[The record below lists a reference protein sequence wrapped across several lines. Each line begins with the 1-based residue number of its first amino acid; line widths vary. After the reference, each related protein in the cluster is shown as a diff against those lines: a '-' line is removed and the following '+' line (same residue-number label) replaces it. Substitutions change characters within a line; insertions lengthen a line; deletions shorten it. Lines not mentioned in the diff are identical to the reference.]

1 VSVRTPILTFRAIGV
16 LRGIPGPGVPA
27 TAPRKNGELW
37 LVADD
42 DVAHRHSLDAVLRC
56 GLRRVRLDEPF
67 LFVRTNRNDDFVRR
81 KRRKSVAN
89 GETDIRL
96 TSRSIDGLARQLLGR
111 AFGDPLRMTER
122 FLVVGEPVE
131 RALPYNRHHD
141 LDGFGV
147 PNMPAQNVVGMF
159 DGADDED
166 VPAHAW
172 KRTAEDS
179 PPHRAA
185 QKTAPAELSAID
197 DETTVYC
204 PECAKRCGF
213 ARLRPLSAIASFQSS
228 SAPARDSFI
237 RTRFHDR

>member
-27 TAPRKNGELW
+27 TALRKNGEGRLW
-37 LVADD
+37 LAADD

-179 PPHRAA
+179 PP
-185 QKTAPAELSAID
+185 TARRKNGVLSR
-197 DETTVYC
+197 V
-204 PECAKRCGF
+204 PVRRRG
-213 ARLRPLSAIASFQSS
+213 RGSS
-228 SAPARDSFI
+228 S
-237 RTRFHDR
+237 DRR

>member
-1 VSVRTPILTFRAIGV
+1 
-16 LRGIPGPGVPA
+16 
-27 TAPRKNGELW
+27 
-37 LVADD
+37 
-42 DVAHRHSLDAVLRC
+42 
-56 GLRRVRLDEPF
+56 

-179 PPHRAA
+179 PPTARRNARCPIRAQTA
-185 QKTAPAELSAID
+185 WPPVSRDVISIKTASVHVFHILRKLDVPNRREAAAI
-197 DETTVYC
+197 VH
-204 PECAKRCGF
+204 
-213 ARLRPLSAIASFQSS
+213 RL
-228 SAPARDSFI
+228 APPQA
-237 RTRFHDR
+237 T

>member
-1 VSVRTPILTFRAIGV
+1 VLVRTPILTFRAIGV

-27 TAPRKNGELW
+27 TALRKNGEGRLW
-37 LVADD
+37 LAADD

-166 VPAHAW
+166 VPAHDGNV
-172 KRTAEDS
+172 TAC
-179 PPHRAA
+179 RAEGPGSDDA
-185 QKTAPAELSAID
+185 SASSLSM
-197 DETTVYC
+197 
-204 PECAKRCGF
+204 
-213 ARLRPLSAIASFQSS
+213 RP
-228 SAPARDSFI
+228 
-237 RTRFHDR
+237 

>member
-1 VSVRTPILTFRAIGV
+1 MARGV
-16 LRGIPGPGVPA
+16 C
-27 TAPRKNGELW
+27 GEGRLW

-111 AFGDPLRMTER
+111 AFGDPLRTTER

-147 PNMPAQNVVGMF
+147 PNLPAQNVVGMF

-179 PPHRAA
+179 PP
-185 QKTAPAELSAID
+185 TARRKNGVLSRIP
-197 DETTVYC
+197 V
-204 PECAKRCGF
+204 RRRG
-213 ARLRPLSAIASFQSS
+213 RGSS
-228 SAPARDSFI
+228 STVVEVDPGAAALGAGPLLASC
-237 RTRFHDR
+237 

>member
-1 VSVRTPILTFRAIGV
+1 MVHPSSVSGTGRTPRTPRHRAAQKW
-16 LRGIPGPGVPA
+16 RG
-27 TAPRKNGELW
+27 RLW

-56 GLRRVRLDEPF
+56 GLRRVRLDAPF

-96 TSRSIDGLARQLLGR
+96 TSRSIDSLARQLLGR

-172 KRTAEDS
+172 KRIAEDS
-179 PPHRAA
+179 RQPRGATLSVAFLYDAEDAA
-185 QKTAPAELSAID
+185 AVGQ
-197 DETTVYC
+197 
-204 PECAKRCGF
+204 
-213 ARLRPLSAIASFQSS
+213 
-228 SAPARDSFI
+228 
-237 RTRFHDR
+237 

>member
-1 VSVRTPILTFRAIGV
+1 VESAESTICARSCSVV
-16 LRGIPGPGVPA
+16 LGRRRSLDARERVVASRNEGWRP
-27 TAPRKNGELW
+27 LW
-37 LVADD
+37 LVADY
-42 DVAHRHSLDAVLRC
+42 DVAHRHSLNAVLRC

-96 TSRSIDGLARQLLGR
+96 PGHRIDRLARQLLGR
-111 AFGDPLRMTER
+111 AFGDPPRMSER

-147 PNMPAQNVVGMF
+147 PNTPAQNVVGMF

-166 VPAHAW
+166 VPAHDGNVPQ
-172 KRTAEDS
+172 RTS
-179 PPHRAA
+179 
-185 QKTAPAELSAID
+185 QD
-197 DETTVYC
+197 D
-204 PECAKRCGF
+204 AN
-213 ARLRPLSAIASFQSS
+213 RLATYPVVGG
-228 SAPARDSFI
+228 P
-237 RTRFHDR
+237 

>member
-1 VSVRTPILTFRAIGV
+1 M
-16 LRGIPGPGVPA
+16 
-27 TAPRKNGELW
+27 W
-37 LVADD
+37 LGADD

-111 AFGDPLRMTER
+111 AFGDPRRMTER

-159 DGADDED
+159 DGADDEY

-179 PPHRAA
+179 PPHRGR
-185 QKTAPAELSAID
+185 KTAGDSGKRRWLRHRSRPSSRRWLRLSSVSGLASSSTTGSARSKGEGTEGVPGLSPAGQPRSLLEPS
-197 DETTVYC
+197 
-204 PECAKRCGF
+204 
-213 ARLRPLSAIASFQSS
+213 RPLNFQRKRWVGH
-228 SAPARDSFI
+228 PGVDSRGLFGL
-237 RTRFHDR
+237 HS

>member
-27 TAPRKNGELW
+27 TAPRKNGEGRLW

-56 GLRRVRLDEPF
+56 GVRRVRLDEPF

-131 RALPYNRHHD
+131 RALPYNRHYD

-147 PNMPAQNVVGMF
+147 PNMPAQDVVGTF

-179 PPHRAA
+179 PPTARRKNGHWRAVGIRDGCGWWRI
-185 QKTAPAELSAID
+185 SGR
-197 DETTVYC
+197 VGC
-204 PECAKRCGF
+204 PDAL
-213 ARLRPLSAIASFQSS
+213 A
-228 SAPARDSFI
+228 
-237 RTRFHDR
+237 